1 MVLLMKSKNIDR
13 IINSIAELPAL
24 PTIYIK
30 LSRLLNVQ
38 DSSIRMI
45 SNIISEDQA
54 VSAMVLKIVNSALYG
69 FHNKIGDLQRAIVI
83 LGLSEIK
90 NLVLATSM
98 YKTVKQFKSSSAFD
112 MQEFW
117 KHSIGCAISAKV
129 LAETAYI
136 KDPEDVF
143 TGGLLHDIGKL
154 IHATYLSE
162 KSEEFEG
169 VVANVVET
177 GSQMFESEK
186 KILGFD
192 HTQTGSALA
201 RKWRLP
207 RKTINMIA
215 HHHLSETPD
224 TLTKEVAAVH
234 IGNTLCIALR
244 MGSGGEKRVP
254 IVNQKAWEILGLKL
268 SDLEYIMQRST
279 KLFKENI
286 SNMEFK

>member
-1 MVLLMKSKNIDR
+1 MKSKNIDR
-13 IINSIAELPAL
+13 TINSIAELPTL
-24 PTIYIK
+24 PTIYMK
-30 LSRLLNVQ
+30 LSRILNVQ
-38 DSSIRMI
+38 NSSIRMI
-45 SNIISEDQA
+45 SNIISEDLA

-69 FHNKIGDLQRAIVI
+69 LHHKIGDMQRAIVI
-83 LGLSEIK
+83 LGLNEIK

-98 YKTVKQFKSSSAFD
+98 YKTIKQLKSSSAFD

-117 KHSIGCAISAKV
+117 KHSIGCAILAKV

-154 IHATYLSE
+154 IHFTYLR
-162 KSEEFEG
+162 EEFEG

-201 RKWRLP
+201 RKWCLP

-215 HHHLSETPD
+215 HHHLSDTPD
-224 TLTKEVAAVH
+224 ALTKEVAAIH
-234 IGNTLCIALR
+234 IGNTLCISLR

-254 IVNQKAWEILGLKL
+254 IVNQKAWKILDLKL

-279 KLFKENI
+279 KLFEESI
-286 SNMEFK
+286 SNMELK

>member
-1 MVLLMKSKNIDR
+1 MKPKNIDS
-13 IINSIAELPAL
+13 IINSIAELPTL
-24 PTIYIK
+24 PTIYMK

-45 SNIISEDQA
+45 SDIIAEDQA

-69 FHNKIGDLQRAIVI
+69 FYNKIGDLQRAIVI
-83 LGLSEIK
+83 LGLNEIK

-98 YKTVKQFKSSSAFD
+98 YKTVKQFKPGSAFD
-112 MQEFW
+112 MEGFW
-117 KHSIGCAISAKV
+117 KHSTGCAISAKV

-136 KDPEDVF
+136 KDPEDIF

-162 KSEEFEG
+162 EFEDIIAD
-169 VVANVVET
+169 VEET
-177 GSQMFESEK
+177 GSQMFESER

-192 HTQTGSALA
+192 HVQTGSALA
-201 RKWRLP
+201 KKWHLP
-207 RKTINMIA
+207 QKIIDMIA
-215 HHHLSETPD
+215 HHHLSDTSC

-234 IGNTLCIALR
+234 IGNTICISLC

-254 IVNQKAWEILGLKL
+254 IVNQKAWEILDLKL
-268 SDLEYIMQRST
+268 SDLEYIIQRST
-279 KLFKENI
+279 KLFEESI

>member
-1 MVLLMKSKNIDR
+1 MVLLMKSKNIDG
-13 IINSIAELPAL
+13 IINSIAELPTL
-24 PTIYIK
+24 PAIYIK
-30 LSRLLNVQ
+30 LSRILNVQ
-38 DSSIRMI
+38 NSSIRMI
-45 SNIISEDQA
+45 SNIISEDLA
-54 VSAMVLKIVNSALYG
+54 VSAMVLKIVNSTLYG
-69 FHNKIGDLQRAIVI
+69 FHNKIGDMQRAIVI
-83 LGLSEIK
+83 LGVNEIK

-98 YKTVKQFKSSSAFD
+98 YKTIKQLKSSSAFD
-112 MQEFW
+112 IQEFW

-136 KDPEDVF
+136 KNPEDVF

-154 IHATYLSE
+154 IHATYLR
-162 KSEEFEG
+162 EEFEG

-201 RKWRLP
+201 RKWSLP

-215 HHHLSETPD
+215 NHHLSDTPD

-234 IGNTLCIALR
+234 IGNTLCISLR

-254 IVNQKAWEILGLKL
+254 IVNQKAWKILDLKL

-279 KLFKENI
+279 KLFEESI
-286 SNMEFK
+286 SNMELN

>member
-1 MVLLMKSKNIDR
+1 MKPKNIDS
-13 IINSIAELPAL
+13 IINSIAELPTL
-24 PTIYIK
+24 PTIYMK

-45 SNIISEDQA
+45 SDIIAEDQA

-69 FHNKIGDLQRAIVI
+69 FCSKIGDLQRAIVI
-83 LGLSEIK
+83 LGLNEIK

-98 YKTVKQFKSSSAFD
+98 YKTVKQFKPGNAFD
-112 MQEFW
+112 MEGFW
-117 KHSIGCAISAKV
+117 KHSTGCAISAKV

-136 KDPEDVF
+136 KDPEDIF

-162 KSEEFEG
+162 KFEDIIAD
-169 VVANVVET
+169 VEET

-192 HTQTGSALA
+192 HVQTGSALA
-201 RKWRLP
+201 KKWHLP
-207 RKTINMIA
+207 QKIIDMIA
-215 HHHLSETPD
+215 HHHLSD
-224 TLTKEVAAVH
+224 ASCTLTKEVAAVH
-234 IGNTLCIALR
+234 IGNTICISLR

-254 IVNQKAWEILGLKL
+254 IVNQKAWEILDLKL
-268 SDLEYIMQRST
+268 SDLEYIIQRST
-279 KLFKENI
+279 KLFEESI

>member
-1 MVLLMKSKNIDR
+1 
-13 IINSIAELPAL
+13 
-24 PTIYIK
+24 
-30 LSRLLNVQ
+30 
-38 DSSIRMI
+38 MI
-45 SNIISEDQA
+45 SNIISEDLA
-54 VSAMVLKIVNSALYG
+54 VSAMVLKIANSSLYG
-69 FHNKIGDLQRAIVI
+69 FHNKIGDMQRAIVI
-83 LGLSEIK
+83 LGLNEIK

-98 YKTVKQFKSSSAFD
+98 YKTIKQLKSSSAFD
-112 MQEFW
+112 IQEFW

-136 KDPEDVF
+136 KNPEDVF

-154 IHATYLSE
+154 IHATYLR
-162 KSEEFEG
+162 EEFEG

-201 RKWRLP
+201 KKWCLP

-215 HHHLSETPD
+215 NHHLSDTPD

-234 IGNTLCIALR
+234 IGNTLCISLR

-254 IVNQKAWEILGLKL
+254 IVNQKAWEILDLKL
-268 SDLEYIMQRST
+268 SDLEYIIQRST
-279 KLFKENI
+279 KLFEESI
-286 SNMEFK
+286 SNMELK